1 MGARWVCPNFPD
13 SNSHRCRYAIVFLNH
28 RLRKIEAG
36 TKPGGGI
43 KPPIGRSGLNSAQR
57 RNFSINPVV
66 VRSAVKV
73 RQGIDARGDQLW
85 LDASA
90 RDALGFAVMARVRT
104 ERPMPSAAAALTP
117 PLVHEANHA
126 ERNDAAA
133 ISEMMPEVYE
143 DLRRLAETFLRGER
157 TAHTLQRTALVHEA
171 FLRLIGEKDL
181 VWQNRSHFIG
191 IFARVMRQ
199 TLTNYAV
206 ARHRLKR
213 GGSDPLRLTLEFY
226 DSRKIDVT
234 ALDQALQALETLD
247 ERQARIVELRFFGG
261 LTVEETAELL
271 EISPATVKRDWT
283 LAKIWLRREL
293 SAN

>member
-1 MGARWVCPNFPD
+1 MRSALD
-13 SNSHRCRYAIVFLNH
+13 
-28 RLRKIEAG
+28 LRQDIEAG
-36 TKPGGGI
+36 
-43 KPPIGRSGLNSAQR
+43 S
-57 RNFSINPVV
+57 
-66 VRSAVKV
+66 
-73 RQGIDARGDQLW
+73 DELW
-85 LDASA
+85 LDALP
-90 RDALGFAVMARVRT
+90 RDALAFAVMARVGT
-104 ERPMPSAAAALTP
+104 EGPTPSTAAPLTP
-117 PLVHEANHA
+117 PLVQREANHA
-126 ERNDAAA
+126 ERNEAAA
-133 ISEMMPEVYE
+133 ISQMMPEVYE

-171 FLRLIGEKDL
+171 FLRLIGEKNL

-234 ALDQALQALETLD
+234 ALDQALQALEALD
-247 ERQARIVELRFFGG
+247 ERQARIVELRFFAG

>member
-1 MGARWVCPNFPD
+1 M
-13 SNSHRCRYAIVFLNH
+13 
-28 RLRKIEAG
+28 
-36 TKPGGGI
+36 
-43 KPPIGRSGLNSAQR
+43 R
-57 RNFSINPVV
+57 RDV
-66 VRSAVKV
+66 
-73 RQGIDARGDQLW
+73 DARRDELW
-85 LDASA
+85 LDASP
-90 RDALGFAVMARVRT
+90 RDALDCSVMATVRADGAT
-104 ERPMPSAAAALTP
+104 ASPAAPLTP
-117 PLVHEANHA
+117 PLVREANPA
-126 ERNDAAA
+126 ERNTAAA
-133 ISEMMPEVYE
+133 ISKMMPEVYE

-157 TAHTLQRTALVHEA
+157 TTHTLQRTALVHEA
-171 FLRLIGEKDL
+171 FLRLIGEENL

-234 ALDQALQALETLD
+234 ALDQALQALEALD

-261 LTVEETAELL
+261 LTVEETSELL

-293 SAN
+293 SAD

>member
-1 MGARWVCPNFPD
+1 
-13 SNSHRCRYAIVFLNH
+13 LN
-28 RLRKIEAG
+28 
-36 TKPGGGI
+36 
-43 KPPIGRSGLNSAQR
+43 GRSYSHKARRKNS
-57 RNFSINPVV
+57 NINAVV
-66 VRSAVKV
+66 MQSAVEV
-73 RQGIDARGDQLW
+73 RHCIEARGDELW

-90 RDALGFAVMARVRT
+90 RDALGFTVMARVRT
-104 ERPMPSAAAALTP
+104 ESPMPSPPSSP
-117 PLVHEANHA
+117 PLAPEANPG
-126 ERNDAAA
+126 ERNEAAA
-133 ISEMMPEVYE
+133 ISAMMPDVYD

-171 FLRLIGEKDL
+171 FLRLIGEKNL

-234 ALDQALQALETLD
+234 ALDHALRALEALD

-271 EISPATVKRDWT
+271 QISPATVKRDWT

-293 SAN
+293 SAS

>member
-1 MGARWVCPNFPD
+1 
-13 SNSHRCRYAIVFLNH
+13 
-28 RLRKIEAG
+28 
-36 TKPGGGI
+36 
-43 KPPIGRSGLNSAQR
+43 
-57 RNFSINPVV
+57 
-66 VRSAVKV
+66 VRSAIEV
-73 RQGIDARGDQLW
+73 QDIDARDDELW

-104 ERPMPSAAAALTP
+104 ERPMPEPAAPLNP
-117 PLVHEANHA
+117 PLVQREANHA

-133 ISEMMPEVYE
+133 ISEMMPDVYE

-171 FLRLIGEKDL
+171 FLRLIGEQNL

-234 ALDQALQALETLD
+234 ALDQALRALEALD
-247 ERQARIVELRFFGG
+247 QRQARIVELRFFAG

>member
-1 MGARWVCPNFPD
+1 
-13 SNSHRCRYAIVFLNH
+13 LN
-28 RLRKIEAG
+28 
-36 TKPGGGI
+36 
-43 KPPIGRSGLNSAQR
+43 GRSCSHSKNSR
-57 RNFSINPVV
+57 INPVV
-66 VRSAVKV
+66 VRNAVEM
-73 RQGIDARGDQLW
+73 RQGIDAQGDELW

-104 ERPMPSAAAALTP
+104 VTAMPSPEA
-117 PLVHEANHA
+117 PLVPEANHA
-126 ERNDAAA
+126 ERNDATA
-133 ISEMMPEVYE
+133 ISQMMPEVYE

-171 FLRLIGEKDL
+171 FLRLIGEKNL

-247 ERQARIVELRFFGG
+247 ERQARIVELRFFAG

>member
-1 MGARWVCPNFPD
+1 
-13 SNSHRCRYAIVFLNH
+13 
-28 RLRKIEAG
+28 
-36 TKPGGGI
+36 
-43 KPPIGRSGLNSAQR
+43 
-57 RNFSINPVV
+57 V
-66 VRSAVKV
+66 VRSALDL
-73 RQGIDARGDQLW
+73 RQDIETPSDEPLP
-85 LDASA
+85 DASA
-90 RDALGFAVMARVRT
+90 PDGLAFAVMARVRT
-104 ERPMPSAAAALTP
+104 ERPMPSLAAPSTP

-133 ISEMMPEVYE
+133 ISAMMPEVYE

-171 FLRLIGEKDL
+171 FLRLIGEKNL

-226 DSRKIDVT
+226 DNRKIDVT
-234 ALDQALQALETLD
+234 SLDQALQALEALD
-247 ERQARIVELRFFGG
+247 ERQARIVELRFFAG

-293 SAN
+293 YAN

>member
-1 MGARWVCPNFPD
+1 MPLRK
-13 SNSHRCRYAIVFLNH
+13 SAIIFLNH
-28 RLRKIEAG
+28 RQRKFEAG
-36 TKPGGGI
+36 TGAGGCVKPA
-43 KPPIGRSGLNSAQR
+43 IGRSGLNGKNS
-57 RNFSINPVV
+57 SINPAV
-66 VRSAVKV
+66 VRSAIEV
-73 RQGIDARGDQLW
+73 RQDIDTRGDELP
-85 LDASA
+85 LDAST
-90 RDALGFAVMARVRT
+90 RDALGFVIMARVRIET
-104 ERPMPSAAAALTP
+104 PMPSPAAPLTP
-117 PLVHEANHA
+117 PVVQRDANHA

-171 FLRLIGEKDL
+171 FLRLIGEKNL

-213 GGSDPLRLTLEFY
+213 GGSDPLKLTLEFY

-234 ALDQALQALETLD
+234 ALDQALQALEALD

-283 LAKIWLRREL
+283 VAKIWLRREL

>member
-1 MGARWVCPNFPD
+1 LNRRSYPHCARRK
-13 SNSHRCRYAIVFLNH
+13 NSRI
-28 RLRKIEAG
+28 
-36 TKPGGGI
+36 
-43 KPPIGRSGLNSAQR
+43 NSVA
-57 RNFSINPVV
+57 
-66 VRSAVKV
+66 VRSTVELPQA
-73 RQGIDARGDQLW
+73 IDGESDELW
-85 LDASA
+85 LDAPA
-90 RDALGFAVMARVRT
+90 GDALGFAVMARVRT
-104 ERPMPSAAAALTP
+104 ERPMPSPGPLTP
-117 PLVHEANHA
+117 PLVREANHA
-126 ERNDAAA
+126 DRNEAAA
-133 ISEMMPEVYE
+133 ISEMMPDVYD

-171 FLRLIGEKDL
+171 FLRLIGEKNL

-234 ALDQALQALETLD
+234 ALDQALQSLEALD

-271 EISPATVKRDWT
+271 GISSATVKRDWT

>member
-1 MGARWVCPNFPD
+1 MLQNF
-13 SNSHRCRYAIVFLNH
+13 
-28 RLRKIEAG
+28 IEV
-36 TKPGGGI
+36 
-43 KPPIGRSGLNSAQR
+43 R
-57 RNFSINPVV
+57 RQDI
-66 VRSAVKV
+66 AE
-73 RQGIDARGDQLW
+73 DEDLW
-85 LDASA
+85 LDALSRDELDCHIMAMVRADRAPAPPAVPLAPPPA
-90 RDALGFAVMARVRT
+90 R
-104 ERPMPSAAAALTP
+104 ES
-117 PLVHEANHA
+117 NHV
-126 ERNDAAA
+126 ERNGAAA

-171 FLRLIGEKDL
+171 FLRLIGEKNL

-199 TLTNYAV
+199 TLINYAV

-213 GGSDPLRLTLEFY
+213 GGADPLRLTLEFY

-234 ALDQALQALETLD
+234 ELDQALQALEVLD
-247 ERQARIVELRFFGG
+247 KRQARIVELRFFAG
-261 LTVEETAELL
+261 LTIEETADLL
-271 EISPATVKRDWT
+271 EIAPATVKRDWT

>member
-1 MGARWVCPNFPD
+1 M
-13 SNSHRCRYAIVFLNH
+13 
-28 RLRKIEAG
+28 
-36 TKPGGGI
+36 
-43 KPPIGRSGLNSAQR
+43 
-57 RNFSINPVV
+57 
-66 VRSAVKV
+66 RSAVKAP
-73 RQGIDARGDQLW
+73 RQGIDTRDDELW

-90 RDALGFAVMARVRT
+90 RDALGFAVMARVGTGR
-104 ERPMPSAAAALTP
+104 RMPSPAAPLTP

-126 ERNDAAA
+126 EHNDAAA
-133 ISEMMPEVYE
+133 ISGMMPEVYE

-171 FLRLIGEKDL
+171 FLRLIGEKNL

-199 TLTNYAV
+199 TLADYAV
-206 ARHRLKR
+206 ARHCLKR
-213 GGSDPLRLTLEFY
+213 GGSDPLRRTLEFY

-234 ALDQALQALETLD
+234 ALDEALQALEGLD
-247 ERQARIVELRFFGG
+247 ERQARIVELRFFAG

-293 SAN
+293 SANY

>member
-1 MGARWVCPNFPD
+1 M
-13 SNSHRCRYAIVFLNH
+13 I
-28 RLRKIEAG
+28 
-36 TKPGGGI
+36 
-43 KPPIGRSGLNSAQR
+43 
-57 RNFSINPVV
+57 
-66 VRSAVKV
+66 RSAVQV
-73 RQGIDARGDQLW
+73 RQSIDARGDELW
-85 LDASA
+85 LDASS
-90 RDALGFAVMARVRT
+90 RYALDCAVMATVHADGATASPT
-104 ERPMPSAAAALTP
+104 EPFTA
-117 PLVHEANHA
+117 PLAREANHA
-126 ERNDAAA
+126 ENRDAAA
-133 ISEMMPEVYE
+133 ISAMMPEVYD

-171 FLRLIGEKDL
+171 FLRLIGEKNL

-234 ALDQALQALETLD
+234 ALDQALQTLEALD

-293 SAN
+293 SAS

>member
-1 MGARWVCPNFPD
+1 V
-13 SNSHRCRYAIVFLNH
+13 VQ
-28 RLRKIEAG
+28 
-36 TKPGGGI
+36 
-43 KPPIGRSGLNSAQR
+43 SALQ
-57 RNFSINPVV
+57 VL
-66 VRSAVKV
+66 
-73 RQGIDARGDQLW
+73 QDIDAGDDELW
-85 LDASA
+85 LDAPA
-90 RDALGFAVMARVRT
+90 PDALGFAIMARART
-104 ERPMPSAAAALTP
+104 ERAMTPSAAPSTP
-117 PLVHEANHA
+117 PVVLEANRV
-126 ERNDAAA
+126 ERSEAGA
-133 ISEMMPEVYE
+133 ISAMMPDVYE

-171 FLRLIGEKDL
+171 FLRLIGEKNL

-199 TLTNYAV
+199 TLTNYAI

-247 ERQARIVELRFFGG
+247 ERQARIVELRFFAG

-283 LAKIWLRREL
+283 VAKIWIRREL

>member
-1 MGARWVCPNFPD
+1 M
-13 SNSHRCRYAIVFLNH
+13 
-28 RLRKIEAG
+28 
-36 TKPGGGI
+36 
-43 KPPIGRSGLNSAQR
+43 
-57 RNFSINPVV
+57 
-66 VRSAVKV
+66 SAVDA
-73 RQGIDARGDQLW
+73 RQGIEPQSDELW
-85 LDASA
+85 LDALA

-104 ERPMPSAAAALTP
+104 ETPMPSPGPLTP
-117 PLVHEANHA
+117 PLVQREANHTA
-126 ERNDAAA
+126 RNDAAA
-133 ISEMMPEVYE
+133 ISEMMPEVYD

-171 FLRLIGEKDL
+171 FLRLIGEKNL

-213 GGSDPLRLTLEFY
+213 GGSDPLGLTLEFY
-226 DSRKIDVT
+226 DSRKIDVR
-234 ALDQALQALETLD
+234 ALDQALQALEALD

>member
-1 MGARWVCPNFPD
+1 MV
-13 SNSHRCRYAIVFLNH
+13 
-28 RLRKIEAG
+28 
-36 TKPGGGI
+36 
-43 KPPIGRSGLNSAQR
+43 Q
-57 RNFSINPVV
+57 
-66 VRSAVKV
+66 SAVEL
-73 RQGIDARGDQLW
+73 RQDIDALGDELW
-85 LDASA
+85 LDVSA
-90 RDALGFAVMARVRT
+90 RDALGFVVMARVRT
-104 ERPMPSAAAALTP
+104 ERPMPSPAAPLTP
-117 PLVHEANHA
+117 ALVPEANHA

-143 DLRRLAETFLRGER
+143 DLRRLAETLLRGER

-171 FLRLIGEKDL
+171 FLRLIGAKNL

-213 GGSDPLRLTLEFY
+213 GGSDPLKLTLEFY
-226 DSRKIDVT
+226 DSRKIDVA
-234 ALDQALQALETLD
+234 ALDQALQALEVLD
-247 ERQARIVELRFFGG
+247 QRQARIVELRFFAG

-283 LAKIWLRREL
+283 VAKIWLRREL

>member
-1 MGARWVCPNFPD
+1 VRSNGAR
-13 SNSHRCRYAIVFLNH
+13 
-28 RLRKIEAG
+28 
-36 TKPGGGI
+36 
-43 KPPIGRSGLNSAQR
+43 
-57 RNFSINPVV
+57 RNNVSINPLV
-66 VRSAVKV
+66 VRSAVDL
-73 RQGIDARGDQLW
+73 RQDVETPDDKLW
-85 LDASA
+85 LDAPA
-90 RDALGFAVMARVRT
+90 RDAVDCVVMATVDADRATATPAEPLTPRRVR
-104 ERPMPSAAAALTP
+104 EP
-117 PLVHEANHA
+117 NFA
-126 ERNDAAA
+126 EQNEVAA
-133 ISEMMPEVYE
+133 ISKMMPEVYD

-171 FLRLIGEKDL
+171 FLRLIGEKNL

-199 TLTNYAV
+199 TLTNYGV

-213 GGSDPLRLTLEFY
+213 GGSNPLRLTLEFY

-234 ALDQALQALETLD
+234 ALDQALQALEALD

-271 EISPATVKRDWT
+271 EISPATVKRDWI

>member
-1 MGARWVCPNFPD
+1 MSGSVQTAHEEK
-13 SNSHRCRYAIVFLNH
+13 NS
-28 RLRKIEAG
+28 
-36 TKPGGGI
+36 
-43 KPPIGRSGLNSAQR
+43 
-57 RNFSINPVV
+57 SINPVV
-66 VRSAVKV
+66 VRSAVGV
-73 RQGIDARGDQLW
+73 RQDIDTRGDELW
-85 LDASA
+85 LDASP
-90 RDALGFAVMARVRT
+90 RDALGSAVMARVRT
-104 ERPMPSAAAALTP
+104 EGPVPSAAASLTP
-117 PLVHEANHA
+117 PFVRNVNHA
-126 ERNDAAA
+126 ERNDASA

-171 FLRLIGEKDL
+171 FLRLIGEENL

-234 ALDQALQALETLD
+234 ALDQALQVLQALD
-247 ERQARIVELRFFGG
+247 ERQARIVELRFFAG

>member
-1 MGARWVCPNFPD
+1 MGRWACQIYG
-13 SNSHRCRYAIVFLNH
+13 SNLADRCYYAIVFLN
-28 RLRKIEAG
+28 RQRKIEAG
-36 TKPGGGI
+36 TEPGAGVR
-43 KPPIGRSGLNSAQR
+43 PPIMNGRSYPHSARRKNS
-57 RNFSINPVV
+57 NINPVV
-66 VRSAVKV
+66 VRSAVEL
-73 RQGIDARGDQLW
+73 RQGIDARGDELW

-104 ERPMPSAAAALTP
+104 ERPAAVRGA
-117 PLVHEANHA
+117 VDSSSCREANHA

-133 ISEMMPEVYE
+133 ISEMMPEVYD

-171 FLRLIGEKDL
+171 FLRLIGEKNL

-234 ALDQALQALETLD
+234 ALDQALQALEALD

>member
-1 MGARWVCPNFPD
+1 VRT
-13 SNSHRCRYAIVFLNH
+13 SHNTDFAIDPAVL
-28 RLRKIEAG
+28 
-36 TKPGGGI
+36 
-43 KPPIGRSGLNSAQR
+43 
-57 RNFSINPVV
+57 
-66 VRSAVKV
+66 RSAVKV
-73 RQGIDARGDQLW
+73 RQQAIDAWNDELL
-85 LDASA
+85 LDASP
-90 RDALGFAVMARVRT
+90 RYALNCTVMVTVHADGAT
-104 ERPMPSAAAALTP
+104 ASPAEPLTP
-117 PLVHEANHA
+117 PVARETNHA
-126 ERNDAAA
+126 ERNKAAA
-133 ISEMMPEVYE
+133 ISQMMPEVYE

-171 FLRLIGEKDL
+171 FLRLIGEKNL

-226 DSRKIDVT
+226 DSCKIDVT
-234 ALDQALQALETLD
+234 ALDQALQALEALD
-247 ERQARIVELRFFGG
+247 QRQARIVELRFFAG

>member
-1 MGARWVCPNFPD
+1 MV
-13 SNSHRCRYAIVFLNH
+13 
-28 RLRKIEAG
+28 
-36 TKPGGGI
+36 
-43 KPPIGRSGLNSAQR
+43 Q
-57 RNFSINPVV
+57 
-66 VRSAVKV
+66 SAVDL
-73 RQGIDARGDQLW
+73 RQDVDAHDDELW

-90 RDALGFAVMARVRT
+90 PDGLGFAIMARVRT
-104 ERPMPSAAAALTP
+104 ERAMPSSAV
-117 PLVHEANHA
+117 PLSSSAECEANHA
-126 ERNDAAA
+126 ERKEAVA
-133 ISEMMPEVYE
+133 ISAMMPDVYE

-171 FLRLIGEKDL
+171 FLRLIGEKNL

-226 DSRKIDVT
+226 DSRKIDVA
-234 ALDQALQALETLD
+234 ALDQALRALEALD
-247 ERQARIVELRFFGG
+247 ERQTRIVELRFFGG

-271 EISPATVKRDWT
+271 EISVATVKRDWT

-293 SAN
+293 SAS

>member
-1 MGARWVCPNFPD
+1 M
-13 SNSHRCRYAIVFLNH
+13 
-28 RLRKIEAG
+28 
-36 TKPGGGI
+36 
-43 KPPIGRSGLNSAQR
+43 
-57 RNFSINPVV
+57 
-66 VRSAVKV
+66 VRSAVDV
-73 RQGIDARGDQLW
+73 REDTDAQGNELW

-104 ERPMPSAAAALTP
+104 ESPMPSP
-117 PLVHEANHA
+117 PLTSPLSEANPAGH
-126 ERNDAAA
+126 NDAAA
-133 ISEMMPEVYE
+133 ISAMMPEVYE

-171 FLRLIGEKDL
+171 FLRLIGEKNL

-213 GGSDPLRLTLEFY
+213 GGQDPLTLTLEFY

-234 ALDQALQALETLD
+234 ALDHALQALEALD

>member
-1 MGARWVCPNFPD
+1 MLSSAEKIRQQDVDAEDDELWVDAPP
-13 SNSHRCRYAIVFLNH
+13 RYRVNC
-28 RLRKIEAG
+28 
-36 TKPGGGI
+36 
-43 KPPIGRSGLNSAQR
+43 
-57 RNFSINPVV
+57 
-66 VRSAVKV
+66 
-73 RQGIDARGDQLW
+73 
-85 LDASA
+85 
-90 RDALGFAVMARVRT
+90 AVMATVHADGMPASR
-104 ERPMPSAAAALTP
+104 EEPMTL
-117 PLVHEANHA
+117 PLVREANHA
-126 ERNDAAA
+126 ERNEAAA
-133 ISEMMPEVYE
+133 ISEMLPEVYD

-157 TAHTLQRTALVHEA
+157 TAHTLRRTALVHEA
-171 FLRLIGEKDL
+171 FLRLIGEKNL

-213 GGSDPLRLTLEFY
+213 GGSDPLRFTLEFY

-234 ALDQALQALETLD
+234 ALDQALQALESLD
-247 ERQARIVELRFFGG
+247 ERQARIVEFRFFAG

>member
-1 MGARWVCPNFPD
+1 L
-13 SNSHRCRYAIVFLNH
+13 LN
-28 RLRKIEAG
+28 
-36 TKPGGGI
+36 
-43 KPPIGRSGLNSAQR
+43 N
-57 RNFSINPVV
+57 NPVV
-66 VRSAVKV
+66 IRSAVQV
-73 RQGIDARGDQLW
+73 RQSIDARGDELW
-85 LDASA
+85 LDASS
-90 RDALGFAVMARVRT
+90 RYALDCTVMATVHADG
-104 ERPMPSAAAALTP
+104 AAASPAEPFTA
-117 PLVHEANHA
+117 PLAREANHA
-126 ERNDAAA
+126 ENRDAAA

-171 FLRLIGEKDL
+171 FLRLIGEKNL
-181 VWQNRSHFIG
+181 VWQNRGHFIG
-191 IFARVMRQ
+191 MFARVMRQ

-234 ALDQALQALETLD
+234 ALDQALRALESLD
-247 ERQARIVELRFFGG
+247 ARQARIVELRFFAG

-283 LAKIWLRREL
+283 LAKVWLRREL

>member
-1 MGARWVCPNFPD
+1 V
-13 SNSHRCRYAIVFLNH
+13 
-28 RLRKIEAG
+28 LR
-36 TKPGGGI
+36 
-43 KPPIGRSGLNSAQR
+43 QD
-57 RNFSINPVV
+57 
-66 VRSAVKV
+66 
-73 RQGIDARGDQLW
+73 IDARNDELW

-104 ERPMPSAAAALTP
+104 ERPMPSSTAPLTS
-117 PLVHEANHA
+117 PLGREANPA

-143 DLRRLAETFLRGER
+143 DLRRLAEAFLRGER

-171 FLRLIGEKDL
+171 FLRLIGEKNL
-181 VWQNRSHFIG
+181 VWQNRSHFVG

-199 TLTNYAV
+199 TLINYAV

-226 DSRKIDVT
+226 DSCKIDVT
-234 ALDQALQALETLD
+234 ALDQALQALEALD

-261 LTVEETAELL
+261 LTVEETAELM
-271 EISPATVKRDWT
+271 EISPATVKREWT

>member
-1 MGARWVCPNFPD
+1 
-13 SNSHRCRYAIVFLNH
+13 
-28 RLRKIEAG
+28 
-36 TKPGGGI
+36 
-43 KPPIGRSGLNSAQR
+43 
-57 RNFSINPVV
+57 
-66 VRSAVKV
+66 
-73 RQGIDARGDQLW
+73 
-85 LDASA
+85 
-90 RDALGFAVMARVRT
+90 
-104 ERPMPSAAAALTP
+104 MPSP
-117 PLVHEANHA
+117 PLTRPLGPEANHA
-126 ERNDAAA
+126 ERSDATA
-133 ISEMMPEVYE
+133 ISAMMPEVYD

-171 FLRLIGEKDL
+171 FLRLIGEKNL

-206 ARHRLKR
+206 ARHRVKR

-234 ALDQALQALETLD
+234 ALDQALQALEALD

>member
-1 MGARWVCPNFPD
+1 
-13 SNSHRCRYAIVFLNH
+13 
-28 RLRKIEAG
+28 
-36 TKPGGGI
+36 
-43 KPPIGRSGLNSAQR
+43 
-57 RNFSINPVV
+57 V
-66 VRSAVKV
+66 VRSALDLQHDVDT
-73 RQGIDARGDQLW
+73 QGDKLW
-85 LDASA
+85 LDASS
-90 RDALGFAVMARVRT
+90 RDGLGFAVMARVRT
-104 ERPMPSAAAALTP
+104 ERPMPSSATPLTP
-117 PLVHEANHA
+117 LLLSEANHA
-126 ERNDAAA
+126 ERHEAAA

-143 DLRRLAETFLRGER
+143 DLRRLADTFLRGER

-171 FLRLIGEKDL
+171 FLRLIGEKNL
-181 VWQNRSHFIG
+181 VWQNRGHFIG

-247 ERQARIVELRFFGG
+247 ERQARIVELRFFAG

>member
-1 MGARWVCPNFPD
+1 VQ
-13 SNSHRCRYAIVFLNH
+13 SAI
-28 RLRKIEAG
+28 E
-36 TKPGGGI
+36 
-43 KPPIGRSGLNSAQR
+43 
-57 RNFSINPVV
+57 
-66 VRSAVKV
+66 V
-73 RQGIDARGDQLW
+73 RQGIDAPGDELS
-85 LDASA
+85 LDES
-90 RDALGFAVMARVRT
+90 RLYEVNCAVMATVHADRAPASRA
-104 ERPMPSAAAALTP
+104 EPLTP
-117 PLVHEANHA
+117 PLVREANRA

-171 FLRLIGEKDL
+171 FLRLIGEKNL

-234 ALDQALQALETLD
+234 ALDQALRALEALD
-247 ERQARIVELRFFGG
+247 QRQARIVELRFFAG

>member
-1 MGARWVCPNFPD
+1 MNGRSCRASTQRK
-13 SNSHRCRYAIVFLNH
+13 NSAINPIVLTSAVE
-28 RLRKIEAG
+28 LQEDIEAAG
-36 TKPGGGI
+36 KE
-43 KPPIGRSGLNSAQR
+43 
-57 RNFSINPVV
+57 
-66 VRSAVKV
+66 
-73 RQGIDARGDQLW
+73 LW
-85 LDASA
+85 LDASL
-90 RDALGFAVMARVRT
+90 RYALDCSVMATVDADGPT
-104 ERPMPSAAAALTP
+104 ASSAAPLTSP
-117 PLVHEANHA
+117 VVPELRVAPNE
-126 ERNDAAA
+126 AAA
-133 ISEMMPEVYE
+133 ISEMMPEVYD

-171 FLRLIGEKDL
+171 FLRLIGEKNL

-271 EISPATVKRDWT
+271 EISPATVKREWT
-283 LAKIWLRREL
+283 VAKIWLRREL

>member
-1 MGARWVCPNFPD
+1 MCTTH
-13 SNSHRCRYAIVFLNH
+13 NSDCIIDPAVL
-28 RLRKIEAG
+28 
-36 TKPGGGI
+36 
-43 KPPIGRSGLNSAQR
+43 
-57 RNFSINPVV
+57 
-66 VRSAVKV
+66 RSAVKV
-73 RQGIDARGDQLW
+73 RQHAIDAWNDELW
-85 LDASA
+85 LDASP
-90 RDALGFAVMARVRT
+90 RYALDCTVMATVHADGAT
-104 ERPMPSAAAALTP
+104 ASSAEPLTLP
-117 PLVHEANHA
+117 VARETNQG
-126 ERNDAAA
+126 ERNEAAA

-171 FLRLIGEKDL
+171 FLRLIGEKNL

-234 ALDQALQALETLD
+234 ALDQALQTLEALD

-271 EISPATVKRDWT
+271 QISPATVKRDWT